1 MLAEQVGSH
10 KPSPNPHSQTAMA
23 ALRSEDLL
31 QLREEFRVEVRRLQA
46 EVESLKEK
54 LDEKDKEK
62 KEEKT
67 HEFKKKRDVF
77 TSK

>member
-1 MLAEQVGSH
+1 MTTEGLPSVAEE
-10 KPSPNPHSQTAMA
+10 
-23 ALRSEDLL
+23 LRR
-31 QLREEFRVEVRRLQA
+31 LREDFQLEVRRLEA

-67 HEFKKKRDVF
+67 HEVKKKRDVF
-77 TSK
+77 TSKRLLRRATF